1 MLSFMR
7 DQQEGN
13 QAKAQAQAEPSRQA
27 SPPDYLPAA
36 GRPQQTQR
44 SNLAVIIL
52 FAVGLAAL
60 AVMVKKCQPTT
71 AAAAPT
77 KSEESQ
83 IEAAI
88 GQLTGVSAEM
98 TSRMDQIMQ
107 RFHEFSAVAQ
117 VAVDELAK
125 NPFEQEAA
133 SQRKAASSTALP
145 AETPA
150 AVPQTRV
157 EVQVQA
163 ATPPAAPAPAATA
176 TPAETADQAAAR
188 LAAEEAR
195 HRLAEDARTRE
206 EARQRQAEEAKR
218 LAAEE
223 AKRRQAEQAMQ
234 QHQQQVRHVAMELKL
249 QSILQSGPESR
260 CLIDDT
266 LVRVGDRIK
275 GFEVLKIEEAWVHL
289 KWSEPPM
296 PDMMVVLKLS
306 E

>member
-7 DQQEGN
+7 DQQEGS
-13 QAKAQAQAEPSRQA
+13 QAKAQAQAEPSPQA
-27 SPPDYLPAA
+27 GLPDYLTVA
-36 GRPQQTQR
+36 GKTQR
-44 SNLAVIIL
+44 TRQSTLAVIIM

-60 AVMVKKCQPTT
+60 GVMVKKCQPKA
-71 AAAAPT
+71 AAAAPA
-77 KSEESQ
+77 KNEESQ

-107 RFHEFSAVAQ
+107 KFHEFSAVVQ

-125 NPFEQEAA
+125 NPFEQETAA
-133 SQRKAASSTALP
+133 QRQAASSTASP
-145 AETPA
+145 METPA
-150 AVPQTRV
+150 AVPLTRV

-163 ATPPAAPAPAATA
+163 ATAPIATPAPAATA
-176 TPAETADQAAAR
+176 DQAAAQ
-188 LAAEEAR
+188 LATEEAKR
-195 HRLAEDARTRE
+195 REAEDTKTRE
-206 EARQRQAEEAKR
+206 EARQRQAEETKR

-223 AKRRQAEQAMQ
+223 AKRREAEQALQ
-234 QHQQQVRHVAMELKL
+234 QHQQQVRRMAMELKL
-249 QSILQSGPESR
+249 QSVLQSGPESR

-275 GFEVLKIEEAWVHL
+275 GFEVMQIGEAWVHL

-296 PDMMVVLKLS
+296 PDMKIVLKLS